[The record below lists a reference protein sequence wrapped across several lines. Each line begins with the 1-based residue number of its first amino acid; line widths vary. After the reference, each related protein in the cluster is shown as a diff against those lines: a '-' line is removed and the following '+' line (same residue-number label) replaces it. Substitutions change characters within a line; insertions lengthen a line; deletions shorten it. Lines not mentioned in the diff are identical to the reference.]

1 MFMILLVI
9 LIVRSV
15 SQFIVNNIMMI
26 TIHYDLIET
35 RKRYNEN
42 KKILLEEEKKKH

>member
-26 TIHYDLIET
+26 TIRYDLIET

>member
-26 TIHYDLIET
+26 TIRYDLIET

-42 KKILLEEEKKKH
+42 KKILHEEEKKKH